1 MSKRPKIGDILEIP
15 LPNNGFGYAQYTHK
29 HATYGAL
36 LRVFNVT
43 QKTSNFESLFSSG
56 IQFST
61 FFPLGSALNQNIL
74 SVVSNLPIPADFQQ
88 FPVFR
93 AGAHNKQG
101 FVEVWWLWDGE
112 KEWRV
117 GTLSNE
123 EMKFPIR
130 GIIND
135 TLLIER
141 ICEGWR
147 G

>member
-15 LPNNGFGYAQYTHK
+15 LPDNGFGYAQYTHK

-36 LRVFNVT
+36 LRVFNAREKVT
-43 QKTSNFESLFSSG
+43 NFESLFSNDVL
-56 IQFST
+56 FSA
-61 FFPLGSALNQNIL
+61 FFPLGAAVNQNIL
-74 SVVSNLPIPADFQQ
+74 SIVSNLPIPTAFQP

-93 AGAHNKQG
+93 AGAHNKLG
-101 FVEVWWLWDGE
+101 KVEAWWLWDGE
-112 KEWRV
+112 NEWRV
-117 GTLSNE
+117 GALTEE